1 MGFIYE
7 SHGNIINII
16 DESHGIIINTIGI
29 PLDSQMNPMC
39 YLNPLTYLNP
49 WDYRI
54 LNKKVAKEQEEE
66 GETVATKKFI
76 GYKV

>member
-1 MGFIYE
+1 MDPMGFIYE
-7 SHGNIINII
+7 SHGNIINTI

-54 LNKKVAKEQEEE
+54 LNKKVAKEQE
-66 GETVATKKFI
+66 
-76 GYKV
+76 

>member
-1 MGFIYE
+1 MF
-7 SHGNIINII
+7 
-16 DESHGIIINTIGI
+16 
-29 PLDSQMNPMC
+29 PWDSQMNPMC
-39 YLNPLTYLNP
+39 YFNPLTYLNP